1 MFCFLRYRETLPPRP
16 TPEEKLPR
24 RDTILLIRFIGDP
37 PLINGYRDKAI
48 LPIMERWVAAE
59 LNGSVSGRQIP
70 LWNSAN
76 HWSLIKIMNM
86 PLVVRRLAQEFENDG
101 WGWLL

>member
-1 MFCFLRYRETLPPRP
+1 MFCFLRYRETLPPRLL
-16 TPEEKLPR
+16 PEEKPPR
-24 RDTILLIRFIGDP
+24 WETILLILLIGDP
-37 PLINGYRDKAI
+37 LLTNGYRDKAI

-76 HWSLIKIMNM
+76 LGPSQDNEYAIWTEAAD
-86 PLVVRRLAQEFENDG
+86 VAVRK
-101 WGWLL
+101 